1 MPFNVTIKWITTW
14 EDPFG
19 KSRLKS
25 VLVLASFLVAAC
37 TFGDDAAMRQAKQ
50 QCQAR
55 DLAPASAAYD
65 ACVHQIS
72 EAIYIRWGRDR
83 REAPPG

>member
-1 MPFNVTIKWITTW
+1 MLWRTRQLRILGT
-14 EDPFG
+14 
-19 KSRLKS
+19 LKS
-25 VLVLASFLVAAC
+25 ALVLATFFVAAC

-72 EAIYIRWGRDR
+72 EEIYVSWGRDIQFM
-83 REAPPG
+83 GGD

>member
-1 MPFNVTIKWITTW
+1 MRIIGTLNAALV
-14 EDPFG
+14 
-19 KSRLKS
+19 SA
-25 VLVLASFLVAAC
+25 VLSVAAC
-37 TFGDDAAMRQAKQ
+37 TFGDDAAMQQAKQ

-72 EAIYIRWGRDR
+72 EEIYVSWGRDR
-83 REAPPG
+83 QFMGLD

>member
-1 MPFNVTIKWITTW
+1 MRILVKLNTALV
-14 EDPFG
+14 
-19 KSRLKS
+19 S
-25 VLVLASFLVAAC
+25 VLLSVAAC
-37 TFGDDAAMRQAKQ
+37 ADDDAAMRQAKQ

-72 EAIYIRWGRDR
+72 EEIYIGWGRDIQFM
-83 REAPPG
+83 GGD

>member
-1 MPFNVTIKWITTW
+1 MLRRTSQLRILGT
-14 EDPFG
+14 
-19 KSRLKS
+19 LKS
-25 VLVLASFLVAAC
+25 TLVLAIFLVTAC

-55 DLAPASAAYD
+55 GLDAASAAHD

-72 EAIYIRWGRDR
+72 EAIYVSWGRDIQR
-83 REAPPG
+83 MGD

>member
-1 MPFNVTIKWITTW
+1 MNATYANGNWILGT
-14 EDPFG
+14 
-19 KSRLKS
+19 LKA
-25 VLVLASFLVAAC
+25 VLVLAVLFVAAC

-55 DLAPASAAYD
+55 GLDAESAAYD

-72 EAIYIRWGRDR
+72 EAIYVSWGRDIPSR
-83 REAPPG
+83 GD